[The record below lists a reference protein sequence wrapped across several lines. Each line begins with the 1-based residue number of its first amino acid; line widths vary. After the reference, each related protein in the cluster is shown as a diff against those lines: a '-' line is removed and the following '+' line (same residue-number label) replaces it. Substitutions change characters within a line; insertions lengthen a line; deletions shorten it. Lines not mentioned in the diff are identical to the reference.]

1 MATTSRASSIAAI
14 PDRLRAG
21 TTEADSVALLRELVA
36 EVRALRRAIE
46 RQTPA
51 RSLTRGDRVH
61 LAAILPAV
69 AGVQGSELFTAREL
83 LEDDA
88 PALRLVLA
96 GLSAK
101 QIGRL
106 LHRAEGRAFDGYT
119 VQRDGSEAGAS
130 LWRVL
135 GHDNAQTGLSGI
147 VTP

>member
-101 QIGRL
+101 QK
-106 LHRAEGRAFDGYT
+106 GRAFDGYT